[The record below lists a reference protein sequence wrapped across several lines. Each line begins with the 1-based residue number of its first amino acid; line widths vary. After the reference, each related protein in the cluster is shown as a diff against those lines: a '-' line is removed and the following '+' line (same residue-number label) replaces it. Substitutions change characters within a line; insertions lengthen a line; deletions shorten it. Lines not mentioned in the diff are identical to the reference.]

1 MATLTVKVIEE
12 ITLNNNSYNSERSL
26 DISSVN
32 EIVKRIVTIS
42 TTETGLLGFATAS
55 STDLSKSYLAGQF
68 DEDDVRYIRITNLDS
83 SNHLTLTFRDEDST
97 EFAIK
102 VDAGHSFIYP
112 GDNSGG
118 VIDTMHAGG
127 SALTV
132 SLNDLVD
139 IGVGRFPV
147 STINEANV
155 LVDKVIEY
163 YNFNSFGSWRNDV
176 VFIADD
182 GDANDGNVHMWQA
195 DSLANYVADNH
206 KEINIQK
213 IYLDNYV
220 QESTPGGPRSEQA
233 QNAINSKIDNLY

>member
-97 EFAIK
+97 EFCMK

-112 GDNSGG
+112 GDNSAG
-118 VIDTMHAGG
+118 VADTMHAAG
-127 SALTV
+127 SAITV

-139 IGVGRFPV
+139 ITALADTAACDVEVFVG
-147 STINEANV
+147 SA
-155 LVDKVIEY
+155 
-163 YNFNSFGSWRNDV
+163 
-176 VFIADD
+176 
-182 GDANDGNVHMWQA
+182 
-195 DSLANYVADNH
+195 
-206 KEINIQK
+206 
-213 IYLDNYV
+213 
-220 QESTPGGPRSEQA
+220 
-233 QNAINSKIDNLY
+233 

>member
-32 EIVKRIVTIS
+32 EIVKRIVTVS

-68 DEDDVRYIRITNLDS
+68 DEDDVRYIRISNLDS
-83 SNHLTLTFRDEDST
+83 SNHIILTFRDEDST

-118 VIDTMHAGG
+118 VADTIKSAG
-127 SALTV
+127 SALA
-132 SLNDLVD
+132 S
-139 IGVGRFPV
+139 G
-147 STINEANV
+147 
-155 LVDKVIEY
+155 
-163 YNFNSFGSWRNDV
+163 
-176 VFIADD
+176 
-182 GDANDGNVHMWQA
+182 
-195 DSLANYVADNH
+195 
-206 KEINIQK
+206 
-213 IYLDNYV
+213 
-220 QESTPGGPRSEQA
+220 
-233 QNAINSKIDNLY
+233 IDNLTDITVDADTAACDVEVFVASA